1 MAPVTDFERLGSS
14 YLGRRLRADGSVGPE
29 PLLYDAEDPT
39 THAVCVGMTGSERA
53 DPEALQERIASAVS
67 GILVLLGIEADPLQS
82 REHILLANVLE
93 PLVLRWSAEAGLVSR
108 PREDVGAF
116 RVRVRAALREQR
128 DAALETLRARYHPKL
143 ARAAR
148 GATRV
153 AREHGDAERTRE
165 EHAAAEAELRELDA
179 AFRTDAA
186 ALRDARAESEPAEP
200 RLRARKS
207 DLAVERVALVW
218 RPYSVDAEG
227 RAQPA
232 FATPA

>member
-1 MAPVTDFERLGSS
+1 MAPVTDLERLGSFH
-14 YLGRRLRADGSVGPE
+14 LGRMLRAGGSVGPE

-93 PLVLRWSAEAGLVSR
+93 KCA
-108 PREDVGAF
+108 
-116 RVRVRAALREQR
+116 
-128 DAALETLRARYHPKL
+128 
-143 ARAAR
+143 
-148 GATRV
+148 
-153 AREHGDAERTRE
+153 AREHGDVERARE
-165 EHAAAEAELRELDA
+165 EHTAAEAELRELDA
-179 AFRTDAA
+179 AFRADAA
-186 ALRDARAESEPAEP
+186 ALRDARAESEPAEL

-218 RPYSVDAEG
+218 RPYWVDAEG